1 MDVLVIMVFLAI
13 IAGASW
19 WAWQQA
25 RARALP
31 SVARGAVANLVRGAE
46 SRLPEEPLDAL
57 IHRIGEQILRKS
69 ERTLSTRVLPESV
82 VLIVAPE
89 VASRITRNWDSF
101 TDDLANYV
109 LSSAADED
117 YITGDVRFT
126 LAENERFH
134 RRRVDT
140 ILNKSAAPAG
150 ARVRRSAPR
159 PTGDV
164 TQVVGRAQW
173 LIEPPSGK
181 AVPISEGRAWKI
193 GAGGT
198 CDIIINEPIVSRE
211 HASITAKGDSLTITD
226 LSSTNGTWLDKKKLD
241 RPLTI
246 TKDTTIDLAGRVPV
260 RFVHLAAL

>member
-25 RARALP
+25 RSRALP
-31 SVARGAVANLVRGAE
+31 SVARGAMANLVRGAE
-46 SRLPEEPLDAL
+46 ARLPEEPLDAL

-89 VASRITRNWDSF
+89 LASRITRNWDSF

-117 YITGDVRFT
+117 YVTGDVRFT

-140 ILNKSAAPAG
+140 VLNSAATPAG
-150 ARVRRSAPR
+150 ARVRRSSPR
-159 PTGDV
+159 PSGDV

-181 AVPISEGRAWKI
+181 AVPLAEGRSWKV

-226 LSSTNGTWLDKKKLD
+226 LSSTNGTWHDKKKLD